1 MQNRKNEFINFEK
14 EFKKI
19 MRGYVNDADALMY
32 VICYL
37 CFVDSKLENSPYNS
51 FEEEFYQL
59 NNNSFESFLEA
70 LNKKFS
76 KMDCLH
82 YKEYI
87 EESIRYLD
95 VFRFAN
101 IDSKALIELLK
112 TKDIYFYEEVL
123 VTNAFGNDTSDNNM
137 KSDNTP
143 KEIIELL
150 QYFKTGT
157 EFFDVGCGNGNTLV
171 GLITDFSN
179 SKVKADGIE
188 INTRNAL
195 ISKIR
200 LSLCENV
207 FGNIIVD
214 DYLTAKIDG
223 KYSFI
228 TINMPFGLHVTP
240 MKRNELNSF
249 NKTYGFEWNITPAS
263 SSEWIYVNKALG
275 LLSDNG
281 RIALLTTPTPL
292 FKTGDLKLR
301 KDLVENNLI
310 EYVIEMPVGTY
321 PGTGINYSLIILN
334 NNKKDDKV
342 IFVNAAECVKEKKYI
357 RKIDVEKLIK
367 LIESSNNKIL
377 SIKEIESHDYLLL
390 TSMYMNDDKKTKL
403 KNSTCLSDLNVEIM
417 RGFQVFSKDM
427 LKENGKYSIVT
438 ISDIDDNGNVID
450 KLGGFDTNKDL
461 DKYIL
466 RKNDILIST
475 KGTRIKSCLI
485 GELRN
490 PNTIFHGN
498 LTLLRI
504 NDNRIN
510 PVFLKLYLDSER
522 GQLELNSIQTGSLII
537 SINIS
542 QLSKIS
548 IPLLPIDEQEKIVKE
563 YLFKKS
569 EIDVLSNRLSDL
581 KSDLTDS
588 INDFFE
594 GVKE

>member
-1 MQNRKNEFINFEK
+1 M
-14 EFKKI
+14 
-19 MRGYVNDADALMY
+19 
-32 VICYL
+32 
-37 CFVDSKLENSPYNS
+37 
-51 FEEEFYQL
+51 
-59 NNNSFESFLEA
+59 
-70 LNKKFS
+70 
-76 KMDCLH
+76 
-82 YKEYI
+82 
-87 EESIRYLD
+87 
-95 VFRFAN
+95 
-101 IDSKALIELLK
+101 
-112 TKDIYFYEEVL
+112 
-123 VTNAFGNDTSDNNM
+123 
-137 KSDNTP
+137 
-143 KEIIELL
+143 
-150 QYFKTGT
+150 
-157 EFFDVGCGNGNTLV
+157 
-171 GLITDFSN
+171 
-179 SKVKADGIE
+179 
-188 INTRNAL
+188 